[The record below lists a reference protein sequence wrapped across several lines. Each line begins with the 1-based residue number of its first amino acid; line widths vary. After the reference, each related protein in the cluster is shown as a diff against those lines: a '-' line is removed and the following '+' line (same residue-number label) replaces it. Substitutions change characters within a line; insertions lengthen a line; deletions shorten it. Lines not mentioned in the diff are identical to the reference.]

1 VISLWSSGIAKKNED
16 NMPIKRQ
23 VSENLTAFHCRLPRP
38 IKDRLMN
45 EAQNQGIS
53 AAMVLTDLIENYL
66 GRPQPTPQVQYQEHE
81 ENQIDVI
88 DWLERN
94 A

>member
-1 VISLWSSGIAKKNED
+1 
-16 NMPIKRQ
+16 
-23 VSENLTAFHCRLPRP
+23 
-38 IKDRLMN
+38 MN

-66 GRPQPTPQVQYQEHE
+66 GRPQPNPQVHYQEHE

>member
-1 VISLWSSGIAKKNED
+1 
-16 NMPIKRQ
+16 
-23 VSENLTAFHCRLPRP
+23 
-38 IKDRLMN
+38 MN

-66 GRPQPTPQVQYQEHE
+66 GRPQPTTQVHYQEHE

>member
-1 VISLWSSGIAKKNED
+1 
-16 NMPIKRQ
+16 MPIKRQ

-45 EAQNQGIS
+45 EAQSQGIS
-53 AAMVLTDLIENYL
+53 AAMVLTDLIENHL
-66 GRPQPTPQVQYQEHE
+66 GKPRPTLAPVPFQEHD